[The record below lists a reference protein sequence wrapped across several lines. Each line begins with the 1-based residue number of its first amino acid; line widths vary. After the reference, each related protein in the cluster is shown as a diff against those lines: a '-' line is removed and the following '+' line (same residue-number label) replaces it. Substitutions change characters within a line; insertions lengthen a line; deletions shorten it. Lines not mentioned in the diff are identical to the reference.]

1 MMSVEVQII
10 SAVWCKRCQT
20 IKPEVEALCTMA
32 GATLTKLDM
41 DQLEEDGNPLFGEIK
56 SLPTIRM
63 KIAFPR
69 SGGGHQSPSVRG
81 AEIAEGPWTT
91 YTAATLDAWKTAIV
105 ATASVA
111 PVADDTDF

>member
-1 MMSVEVQII
+1 MPVEVQII
-10 SAVWCKRCQT
+10 SAVWCKRCLT
-20 IKPEVEALCTMA
+20 IKPEVEALCAVA

-41 DQLEEDGNPLFGEIK
+41 DQLAEDDDPLFGEIK

-63 KIAFPR
+63 RKTADETW
-69 SGGGHQSPSVRG
+69 V
-81 AEIAEGPWTT
+81 A

-111 PVADDTDF
+111 PVTDDTDF

>member
-20 IKPEVEALCTMA
+20 IKPEVESLCAMA

-41 DQLEEDGNPLFGEIK
+41 DKLEEEDDPLFNEIK

-63 KIAFPR
+63 KIA
-69 SGGGHQSPSVRG
+69 
-81 AEIAEGPWTT
+81 EGQWTT
-91 YTAATLDAWKTAIV
+91 YTATTFDEWKTAIV

>member
-41 DQLEEDGNPLFGEIK
+41 DQLEEDGDPLFGEIK

-63 KIAFPR
+63 K
-69 SGGGHQSPSVRG
+69 
-81 AEIAEGPWTT
+81 IAEGPWTT